1 SATGVPHLIK
11 KDMVKKGVIIIDV
24 GISRLNGKITG
35 DVDFEN
41 VKKKAKFITPTP
53 GGVGPMTVAMILEN
67 ILVSYER
74 MNKNG

>member
-1 SATGVPHLIK
+1 
-11 KDMVKKGVIIIDV
+11 
-24 GISRLNGKITG
+24 RLNGKITG